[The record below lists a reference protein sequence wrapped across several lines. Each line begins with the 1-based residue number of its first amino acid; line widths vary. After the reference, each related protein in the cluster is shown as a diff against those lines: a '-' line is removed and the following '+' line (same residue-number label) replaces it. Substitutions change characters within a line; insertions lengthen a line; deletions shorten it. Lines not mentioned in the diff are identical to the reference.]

1 MKVAIFGY
9 PRSGT
14 TMLKDIIVR
23 HLVEA
28 GLIEPDQNLGEPFNP
43 LDHTLL
49 VPFNVDDY
57 MHVKAIDVEPRDIP
71 MTREQRFELFKK
83 AHGDYVLKM
92 LSQDT
97 LHPPILPYLV
107 ESGYHF
113 VCIERRNH
121 FAALMS
127 WLVAWNSHKWGIRQG
142 EERPAYEPFRAD
154 MNDVAVI
161 CRFMTHYFRYRQS
174 TGGVVVR
181 YEDMCDM
188 TPEALLRSVGLFQE
202 GVAVPPTEWTKMHS
216 DEQKAALIENL
227 DEVWAYYQTTPIA
240 FQ

>member
-57 MHVKAIDVEPRDIP
+57 LHVKAVDVEPRDIP

-97 LHPPILPYLV
+97 LNSEILPYLIDD
-107 ESGYHF
+107 GYHF
-113 VCIERRNH
+113 VCVERRNH

-127 WLVAWNSHKWGIRQG
+127 WLVAWNSQKWGIRQG
-142 EERPAYEPFRAD
+142 EERPEYKPFRAD
-154 MNDVAVI
+154 MTDVQVI
-161 CRFMTHYFRYRQS
+161 CGFMMRYFRYRPHIPAAQ
-174 TGGVVVR
+174 VH
-181 YEDMCDM
+181 YEDMCQM
-188 TPEALLRSVGLFQE
+188 APEALLRSVGLLQD
-202 GVAVPPTEWTKMHS
+202 GVAAPATEWTKMHS
-216 DEQKAALIENL
+216 DEEKVALIENL
-227 DEVWAYYQTTPIA
+227 DEVWAYYQTTPMVYY
-240 FQ
+240 